1 MGASVLANVAFT
13 SRLFGVYYFLCVCV
27 REKFTLE
34 QDIGDTEEAIR
45 QKSAEVQ
52 VRLAGHQQPQRGLNP
67 ELTLH

>member
-1 MGASVLANVAFT
+1 M
-13 SRLFGVYYFLCVCV
+13 CCV

-52 VRLAGHQQPQRGLNP
+52 VRAVFLQHGPKP
-67 ELTLH
+67 ELTPG